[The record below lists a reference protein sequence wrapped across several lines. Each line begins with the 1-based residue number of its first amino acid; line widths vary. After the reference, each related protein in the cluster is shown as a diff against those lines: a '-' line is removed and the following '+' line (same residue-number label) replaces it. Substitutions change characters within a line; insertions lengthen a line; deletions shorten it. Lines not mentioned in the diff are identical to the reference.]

1 MGFFDK
7 VKGTAES
14 AMEALTDAAK
24 DVTDKGKEMTEK
36 ARINKAIKNEE
47 TKINNL
53 YMIIGQ
59 KFFKEN
65 STSPAGYEDQ
75 FNGIAKAKAEI
86 EKLQKDLENK
96 TPVTSCPKCGVKV
109 NPGQQFCQGC
119 GAKLTADTPPAQP
132 TPVQPT
138 PVQPAP
144 VQPAPAQP
152 EQPQTSTVQPEENN
166 QQ

>member
-7 VKGTAES
+7 VKDTAES

-65 STSPAGYEDQ
+65 STAPAGYEDQ

-86 EKLQKDLENK
+86 EKFQKDLEGI
-96 TPVTSCPKCGVKV
+96 TPVTSCPKCGARV

-119 GAKLTADTPPAQP
+119 GTKLTADAAPAQP
-132 TPVQPT
+132 AQTAPVQPT
-138 PVQPAP
+138 PVQAE
-144 VQPAPAQP
+144 VAETEKA
-152 EQPQTSTVQPEENN
+152 E
-166 QQ
+166 

>member
-96 TPVTSCPKCGVKV
+96 TPVTSCPKCGARV

-132 TPVQPT
+132 TPVQP
-138 PVQPAP
+138 
-144 VQPAPAQP
+144 APAQP

>member
-65 STSPAGYEDQ
+65 STAPAGYEDQ

-96 TPVTSCPKCGVKV
+96 TPVTSCPKCGARV

-119 GAKLTADTPPAQP
+119 GTKLTADTPPAQP
-132 TPVQPT
+132 T
-138 PVQPAP
+138 P